1 MHYNFS
7 DRPTME
13 QMVINCEFIETAEF
27 SGNMYGTSRAAV
39 EAVAES
45 GKVCILDIDVQGVR
59 AVKES
64 RLEGVRYVFVR
75 PPSLEVLEERL
86 RARGT
91 ETEEAIEKV
100 CYVMVAGTKNKSF
113 HITAPNAGRKMWLN
127 MAEPCPGCPI
137 KYVYIINIIILYVI
151 F

>member
-1 MHYNFS
+1 MAQDPRPGEEDGVHYNFS
-7 DRPTME
+7 DRSTME
-13 QMVINCEFIETAEF
+13 QMVADGEFIETAEF
-27 SGNMYGTSRAAV
+27 SGNMYGTSAAAV

-64 RLEGVRYVFVR
+64 ALEGVRFVFIK

-100 CYVMVAGTKNKSF
+100 RARFTSRILSRETSLPLFPATVLGG
-113 HITAPNAGRKMWLN
+113 GRDGVRGGRGQL
-127 MAEPCPGCPI
+127 
-137 KYVYIINIIILYVI
+137 
-151 F
+151 

>member
-100 CYVMVAGTKNKSF
+100 CYEGCRNQEQGLSYDCIKCRPENVA
-113 HITAPNAGRKMWLN
+113 
-127 MAEPCPGCPI
+127 
-137 KYVYIINIIILYVI
+137 
-151 F
+151 